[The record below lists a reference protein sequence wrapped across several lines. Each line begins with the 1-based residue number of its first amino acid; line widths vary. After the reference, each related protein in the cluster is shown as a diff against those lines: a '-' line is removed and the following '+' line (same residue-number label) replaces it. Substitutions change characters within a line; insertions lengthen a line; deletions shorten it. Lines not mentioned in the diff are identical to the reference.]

1 MRTIVIACV
10 LAGSAAAV
18 AAPPKA
24 TKVSGALP
32 AGVKASG
39 TLDAAWSFADKSG
52 IDYVLFSSKR
62 VQGKNPDGPT
72 YGAYLFVDVWVL
84 PAGGHA
90 KLVRT
95 VKDKVEDCD
104 HDPEALFHDAAF
116 GVTDVDGDGI
126 AEVTFGYETGCRSDV
141 SPNTYKLL
149 LLRGGDKFILRG
161 TTFTHAADDSGA
173 VQGGDFTPDPGAKSW
188 PKGFY
193 DHAADVWKHSATD
206 SAAPP

>member
-1 MRTIVIACV
+1 MRTFVIACV
-10 LAGSAAAV
+10 LGVSSAAI

-24 TKVSGALP
+24 SKVSGALP
-32 AGVKASG
+32 AGMKASG

-62 VQGKNPDGPT
+62 VQGRDT
-72 YGAYLFVDVWVL
+72 WGAYLFVDVWVL
-84 PAGGHA
+84 PAGGTA

-116 GVTDVDGDGI
+116 GVTDLDGDGVAEI
-126 AEVTFGYETGCRSDV
+126 AFGYETGCRSDV

-149 LLRGGDKFILRG
+149 LLRGADKFILRG
-161 TTFTHAADDSGA
+161 TTFTHAADDSGKP
-173 VQGGDFTPDPGAKSW
+173 QGGDFTPDPGATSW

-193 DHAADVWKHSATD
+193 DHAADLWKRSAID
-206 SAAPP
+206 SAAPPANP